1 MKLDLRESQQAHRLA
16 RKGRQQELRDNMQAA
31 AGKSF
36 DSLRRDLITAEHEET
51 HRAESLASL
60 HGQPRVLCDM
70 RIARI
75 RSKWA
80 RKEWALS
87 DMESRACFINNR
99 WDSHMDDLN
108 AADRDK
114 LCWWG
119 NMMLPENAGVINYI
133 GTLPV
138 SLYTSDAADDRQ
150 CVDLGGRR
158 IIKKKKVVSGGGN
171 SVKIP
176 CCSEFN

>member
-1 MKLDLRESQQAHRLA
+1 MSHLSSHVQHNLRRRMKLDLRESQQAHRLA

-60 HGQPRVLCDM
+60 HGQPCVLCDM

-133 GTLPV
+133 GTLP
-138 SLYTSDAADDRQ
+138 LNER
-150 CVDLGGRR
+150 L
-158 IIKKKKVVSGGGN
+158 
-171 SVKIP
+171 
-176 CCSEFN
+176 